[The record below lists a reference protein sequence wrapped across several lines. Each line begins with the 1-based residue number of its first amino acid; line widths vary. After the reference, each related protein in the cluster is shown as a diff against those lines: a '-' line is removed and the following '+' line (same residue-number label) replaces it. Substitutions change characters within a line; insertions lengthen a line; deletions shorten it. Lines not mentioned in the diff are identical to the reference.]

1 MVINIKM
8 ILNMKNNLIMK
19 KLVGSAQKVASTAQK
34 AVEATGSAISDA
46 SEGLGAKV
54 GEWQD
59 ERTQRELAK
68 AEKKSREEEIRSGLY
83 EEDGKTIVCTLD
95 GICGWF
101 EGLTG
106 KVSGPYSEVVK
117 AQTLILSAIN
127 SPVMVRVPVDRLMNM
142 LNRALEAS
150 ADDVLKADVKDA
162 FASMFRNLFS
172 FLGLKVNCLT
182 DRKNGETGE
191 LVRQA
196 GEDLADCIRGIADVF
211 AAGDG
216 MVVEVRNPLATAQ
229 AQADFLKKALSMAKD
244 GSDIRRKT
252 DDYRDNLQDMF
263 KFFDIYSAAIGPSI
277 LFHGLLSKYRRVLV
291 ELRKAELMAP
301 IRKKYSSMATE
312 KAIKAISK
320 AFMPDSIKDLAN
332 PAGYALKTAFHAA
345 SGIGNVISEF
355 RENRT
360 NLAETERQLQ
370 DLDCS
375 VPEVNAVKKEL
386 EAYDKTLQEIE
397 NKYIA

>member
-1 MVINIKM
+1 M
-8 ILNMKNNLIMK
+8 
-19 KLVGSAQKVASTAQK
+19 
-34 AVEATGSAISDA
+34 
-46 SEGLGAKV
+46 
-54 GEWQD
+54 
-59 ERTQRELAK
+59 
-68 AEKKSREEEIRSGLY
+68 
-83 EEDGKTIVCTLD
+83 
-95 GICGWF
+95 
-101 EGLTG
+101 
-106 KVSGPYSEVVK
+106 
-117 AQTLILSAIN
+117 
-127 SPVMVRVPVDRLMNM
+127 
-142 LNRALEAS
+142 
-150 ADDVLKADVKDA
+150 
-162 FASMFRNLFS
+162 
-172 FLGLKVNCLT
+172 
-182 DRKNGETGE
+182 
-191 LVRQA
+191 
-196 GEDLADCIRGIADVF
+196 F
-211 AAGDG
+211 AAGGG

-312 KAIKAISK
+312 KAIKTIGK
-320 AFMPDSIKDLAN
+320 AFVPDSIKDLTN

-355 RENRT
+355 QESRAS
-360 NLAETERQLQ
+360 LAETERQLQ

>member
-1 MVINIKM
+1 MAT
-8 ILNMKNNLIMK
+8 LFK
-19 KLVGSAQKVASTAQK
+19 KLAESAQKVASTAQK

-54 GEWQD
+54 SEWKD
-59 ERTQRELAK
+59 ERTQRELAE
-68 AEKKSREEEIRSGLY
+68 AETKSREEEIRSGLY
-83 EEDGKTIVCTLD
+83 VEDGKTIIATLD
-95 GICGWF
+95 GISRWF

-127 SPVMVRVPVDRLMNM
+127 SPVTVRVPVDRLMNM
-142 LNRALEAS
+142 LSRALEAS

-182 DRKNGETGE
+182 DRKNGETCE

-196 GEDLADCIRGIADVF
+196 GEDMADCIRDIAGVF
-211 AAGDG
+211 AADSGL
-216 MVVEVRNPLATAQ
+216 VVEVRNPLATAQ
-229 AQADFLKKALSMAKD
+229 AQSDFLKKTLSMAKD
-244 GSDIRRKT
+244 SSDIRRKT

-263 KFFDIYSAAIGPSI
+263 NLFDIYSAAIGPSI
-277 LFHGLLSKYRRVLV
+277 LFHGLLSKYRRTLV